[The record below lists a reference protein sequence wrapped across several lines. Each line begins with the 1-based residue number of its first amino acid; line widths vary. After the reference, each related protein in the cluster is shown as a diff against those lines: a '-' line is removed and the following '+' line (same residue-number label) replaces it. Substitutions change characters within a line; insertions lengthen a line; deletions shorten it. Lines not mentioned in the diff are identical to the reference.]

1 MRQPSRRCEPL
12 AQIRYSDF
20 CSDMGAHAVLMGK
33 GMKSCR
39 TVNPIT
45 VQQSHGRHVEFSS
58 ALNKIFG
65 QRGAFKKAECAGR
78 MQFDIPLSHTE
89 PLSANDPA

>member
-1 MRQPSRRCEPL
+1 MRQPSRRREPL
-12 AQIRYSDF
+12 AQTRYSDF
-20 CSDMGAHAVLMGK
+20 RSHMGAHAVLKGK
-33 GMKSCR
+33 GVKSRR

-45 VQQSHGRHVEFSS
+45 VQQGHGRHVQFRS
-58 ALNKIFG
+58 ALDKIFR
-65 QRGAFKKAECAGR
+65 QRGPFKKAERAGR